1 MDSSWICLMSV
12 FWLCLTNKNHFAP
25 SAREE
30 NQELTQGSSV
40 LNCVG
45 LVSFDLVA
53 SVAYEEGKLLCEIA
67 YV

>member
-1 MDSSWICLMSV
+1 M
-12 FWLCLTNKNHFAP
+12 NKNHFAP

-30 NQELTQGSSV
+30 NWELTQGSSA
-40 LNCVG
+40 LDCVG
-45 LVSFDLVA
+45 LVSFDSVA